1 MTTLRKWA
9 ARCHVNCHAG
19 CPVHGFAVDSR
30 AVKPN
35 DLFFALPGA
44 RTDGHAFLDEAAMRG
59 AAGAVVSLQYK
70 GSSCGLPLIHVEDVL
85 KTLQE
90 LAKECLKKA
99 HPRVI
104 AVTGSVG
111 KTTTKE
117 WIYQLLS
124 AQGTVVRTP
133 GSYNSQIGLP
143 LSILNLFGIL
153 KPSDPIPATFVVEM
167 GMTEPGNIQ
176 KLIAIAPPD
185 YALLTVVSLV
195 QAELFSGE
203 EAIAMEKGGIFSSPR
218 TKIGVMPSDVVGFT
232 SLQTIGSCM
241 KRTFSLH
248 DPHADY
254 HLHQEQDKDTLK
266 YTLKTPNGS
275 YHIGKWHL
283 PGKHALYNLLAA
295 CAISCECGLHPEH
308 IAPILP
314 KLSFPERR
322 MQHVMRQGILFI
334 NDSYNAPPIGVEAAL
349 STLPTPH
356 GTGRRIAVLGTMP
369 ELGRFSQGLHEK
381 IGRLALSTVDI
392 LLCLDDETLPMHH
405 VWQEAKRPSYHFSSK
420 TELSQHLNALIK
432 PDDVVLIKGK
442 NTLQM
447 WTLIEGES

>member
-9 ARCHVNCHAG
+9 ECCHVACRAD

-30 AVKPN
+30 IVKPN

-44 RTDGHAFLDEAAMRG
+44 RANGHTFLQEAASRG

-70 GSSCGLPLIHVEDVL
+70 GGSFGLPFIQVEDVL
-85 KTLQE
+85 TTLQE
-90 LAKECLKKA
+90 LARECLKKA

-117 WIYQLLS
+117 WIYQLLKK
-124 AQGTVVRTP
+124 TEHVVRTP

-143 LSILNLFGIL
+143 LSILNLFGVL
-153 KPSDPIPATFVVEM
+153 TASDPTPSTFVAEM

-176 KLIAIAPPD
+176 KLISMAPPD
-185 YALLTVVSLV
+185 YALLTAVSLV
-195 QAELFSGE
+195 QAERFSGE
-203 EAIAMEKGGIFSSPR
+203 EAIALEKGGIFASQKTR
-218 TKIGVMPSDVVGFT
+218 IGIMPSDVVGLT
-232 SLQTIGSCM
+232 ALKAIGSCM

-254 HLHQEQDKDTLK
+254 HLHQKQEKETQI

-275 YHIGKWHL
+275 YPLGKWHL

-295 CAISCECGLHPEH
+295 CAISCECGLNPEH
-308 IAPILP
+308 IPPILP
-314 KLSFPERR
+314 ELVFPERR
-322 MQHVMRQGILFI
+322 MQPVTRQGVLFI

-349 STLPTPH
+349 SALPTPK
-356 GTGRRIAVLGTMP
+356 GNGRRIAVLGTMP
-369 ELGRFSQGLHEK
+369 ELGAFSKGLHEK
-381 IGRLALSTVDI
+381 IGSLALSTVDI
-392 LLCLDDETLPMHH
+392 LLALGEETLPMHH
-405 VWQEAKRPSYHFSSK
+405 VWQTAGRPSYHFTSK
-420 TELSQHLNALIK
+420 EQLSAALNALIK